1 MRRAVVSARRSVGTH
16 SGLTH
21 PIRPLADREEL
32 GVPIRV
38 EIGPQDVKK
47 GSCVVAV
54 AGEAGTVAQKTT
66 VHMSER
72 HLVPHVR
79 KALKAAGV
87 ETKAP
92 EKKSKA
98 SSSGT
103 EEEDKEDSEA
113 ESGSEESEEEEGGEA
128 GSDDEERAASG
139 AAAGAA
145 GGDDMDDF
153 DLEVDAEEDALTLNK
168 KDIAKKKRKE
178 ERDKKKM
185 QKRIK
190 QAKVGSLEADAAE
203 AARALAEE
211 EAKAKKSSKKA
222 KVVSF

>member
-1 MRRAVVSARRSVGTH
+1 M
-16 SGLTH
+16 
-21 PIRPLADREEL
+21 
-32 GVPIRV
+32 PIRV

-72 HLVPHVR
+72 HLVPLVR

-87 ETKAP
+87 ETKAA
-92 EKKSKA
+92 EKKEKA
-98 SSSGT
+98 SSSGAGK
-103 EEEDKEDSEA
+103 EEGEA
-113 ESGSEESEEEEGGEA
+113 ESGSGEGEEEEEEEEKGGEEE
-128 GSDDEERAASG
+128 GSGDEDRAASG
-139 AAAGAA
+139 AAAEATG

-153 DLEVDAEEDALTLNK
+153 DLDGLVDAEEDALTLNK

-190 QAKVGSLEADAAE
+190 QAKVGSLEEDAAE
-203 AARALAEE
+203 AARALATE
-211 EAKAKKSSKKA
+211 EAAQSKKSGKKA